1 MKAYMKPEIAEVEL
15 FTQDAISL
23 TTVPKTVYR
32 RSAAKGGNFVADDE
46 LIAYAL
52 QQGEAL
58 SGTAMGALEW

>member
-23 TTVPKTVYR
+23 TVPKTVYR
-32 RSAAKGGNFVADDE
+32 RSTAKGGNFVADDE

-58 SGTAMGALEW
+58 SGTAALNW

>member
-15 FTQDAISL
+15 FTHDAISL
-23 TTVPKTVYR
+23 TVPKTVYK

-52 QQGEAL
+52 KQGEAL
-58 SGTAMGALEW
+58 SGTAALKW